1 MLNQPTLEK
10 LQTMKLHGMAD
21 AFRAQLET
29 TDTSQ
34 LSFEERFAMLV
45 DQQWLWKENRALARR
60 LRAAKLKERGVVE
73 DIDYQ
78 HSRGLDRKLIR
89 TLASSE
95 WVRQHQNLLL
105 IGPTGIGKT
114 WLGCAL
120 AQKACRDG
128 FTILHKR
135 AAEMFRDLAV
145 AHVDGSFGRQLTK
158 LARIDILVLDDFAM
172 TPLKDGERRDFLE
185 LCDDRYQRRSMILTS
200 QMPLAHWH
208 EQIGDP
214 TLADSILDRLVHN
227 AYRIELNGESMRK
240 KRGRKPEEEAGKAVL
255 ECFGGARESV
265 LRPCSTPPSQ
275 LDFTNTVDSCE

>member
-60 LRAAKLKERGVVE
+60 LRAAKLKERGVIE

-78 HSRGLDRKLIR
+78 HPRGLDRKLIR

-135 AAEMFRDLAV
+135 SSELFRDLAV
-145 AHVDGSFGRQLTK
+145 AHVDGSFRRLLTK
-158 LARIDILVLDDFAM
+158 LSRIDVLVLDDFAM
-172 TPLKDGERRDFLE
+172 APLKDSERRDFLE

-200 QMPLAHWH
+200 QLPLAHWH

-227 AYRIELNGESMRK
+227 AYRIELNGESIRK
-240 KRGRKPEEEAGKAVL
+240 KRARKPEE
-255 ECFGGARESV
+255 
-265 LRPCSTPPSQ
+265 
-275 LDFTNTVDSCE
+275 

>member
-29 TDTSQ
+29 TETSQ

-45 DQQWLWKENRALARR
+45 DQQWWWKENRALARR
-60 LRAAKLKERGVVE
+60 LRAAKLKERGVME

-78 HSRGLDRKLIR
+78 HPRGLDRKLIR

-95 WVRQHQNLLL
+95 WARQHQNVLL

-135 AAEMFRDLAV
+135 SCELFRDLAV
-145 AHVDGSFGRQLTK
+145 AHVDGSFGRLLTK
-158 LARIDILVLDDFAM
+158 LARIDVLVLDDFAM
-172 TPLKDGERRDFLE
+172 APLKDSERRDFLE

-200 QMPLAHWH
+200 QLPLAHWH

-240 KRGRKPEEEAGKAVL
+240 KRGRTPEE
-255 ECFGGARESV
+255 
-265 LRPCSTPPSQ
+265 
-275 LDFTNTVDSCE
+275 

>member
-60 LRAAKLKERGVVE
+60 LRAAKLKERGVIE

-78 HSRGLDRKLIR
+78 HPRGLDRKLIR

-128 FTILHKR
+128 FTILHR
-135 AAEMFRDLAV
+135 RSSELFRDLAV
-145 AHVDGSFGRQLTK
+145 AHVDGSFGRLLTK
-158 LARIDILVLDDFAM
+158 LSRIDVLVLDDFAM
-172 TPLKDGERRDFLE
+172 APLKDSERRDFLE

-200 QMPLAHWH
+200 QLPLAHWH

-227 AYRIELNGESMRK
+227 AYRIELNGESIRK
-240 KRGRKPEEEAGKAVL
+240 KRGRKPEE
-255 ECFGGARESV
+255 
-265 LRPCSTPPSQ
+265 
-275 LDFTNTVDSCE
+275 